1 MHFKCPRSSVD
12 RAVASG
18 AMCAGSI
25 PAGGTTLKKFIR
37 MKLTQKSDKDTRFS
51 FDLKK
56 RIY

>member
-1 MHFKCPRSSVD
+1 
-12 RAVASG
+12 
-18 AMCAGSI
+18 
-25 PAGGTTLKKFIR
+25 LKKFIR